1 MKTLTVIAAAAAF
14 VGGAGIANAADLGSY
29 GSYKD
34 APASYGPGH
43 SWAGLYIGGS
53 AGFGVGDTSGQLKFG
68 DRVDSVLDAINDEVG
83 INLASLFSSDYDVN
97 GAIYGAH
104 VGYNFQR
111 GNVVFGVEAGIN
123 GTDIDGSTDVL
134 VLGKSERELDWYA
147 TATARLGYAA
157 DKLLFYGFGGVAWG
171 TINTTLSVP
180 LLNASVSGESDHVGW
195 TAGLGVE
202 YAMTERFSVR
212 VEYSHVDFGEETAS
226 LNLGNGLSID
236 DEVDMTI
243 DAIKIGASYKFGGS
257 SHEPLK

>member
-1 MKTLTVIAAAAAF
+1 MKKLTVMAAAAAF
-14 VGGAGIANAADLGSY
+14 VGGASIASAADLG

-34 APASYGPGH
+34 APVASYGPGH

-53 AGFGVGDTSGQLKFG
+53 AGFGTGETSGKLGFG
-68 DRVDSVLDAINDEVG
+68 DRIDNVLDNINEEVG
-83 INLASLFSSDYDVN
+83 INFASLFQSEYDVN

-111 GNVVFGVEAGIN
+111 GNLVFGLEAGIN
-123 GTDIDGSTDVL
+123 GSDIDGSTDVL
-134 VLGKSERELDWYA
+134 VFGKSERELDWYA
-147 TATARLGYAA
+147 TATARLGYAV
-157 DKLLFYGFGGVAWG
+157 DKVLFYGFGGVAWG

-180 LLNASVSGESDHVGW
+180 LLNASVSGESEHVGW

-212 VEYSHVDFGEETAS
+212 VEYSHVDFGEETAT
-226 LNLGNGLSID
+226 LDLGRFSVD
-236 DEVDMTI
+236 DEVDMSI

-257 SHEPLK
+257 SHESLK